1 MKTQKFGRTL
11 GLTALLIAVMVG
23 NSRAEAEM
31 SRETFIRECARLAI
45 DELAGKSL
53 RVSCEAA
60 NPSEQ
65 LSLDALKLDLGNIS
79 LARAGVGTET
89 YQGKDYHLQVVIRL
103 GGFFLDRKVFQ
114 LNCRQDAFKPDGV
127 VLDTYAPIFLK
138 VCSFWD
144 PAQGF
149 RLKCRGLD

>member
-11 GLTALLIAVMVG
+11 GLTALLIAVLVG
-23 NSRAEAEM
+23 NSRAETEM

-65 LSLDALKLDLGNIS
+65 LSLDSLKLDLSNLN
-79 LARAGVGTET
+79 LARASVGTQT
-89 YQGKDYHLQVVIRL
+89 YQGKDYHLQIAIRL
-103 GGFFLDRKVFQ
+103 GGFFLDKKVFQ
-114 LNCRQDAFKPDGV
+114 LNCRQDAFKPDRV

-138 VCSFWD
+138 ERNLWD
-144 PAQGF
+144 RAQGF